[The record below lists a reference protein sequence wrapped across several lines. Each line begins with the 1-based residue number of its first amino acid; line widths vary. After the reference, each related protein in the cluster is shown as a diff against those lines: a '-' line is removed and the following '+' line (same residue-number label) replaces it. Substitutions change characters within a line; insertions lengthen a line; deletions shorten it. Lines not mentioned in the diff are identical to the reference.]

1 MIESTSHFPI
11 RVTVI
16 NFSMILNKGV
26 KNNNSYAGMKLGQIN
41 FLPTDK
47 VVNAWKELTV
57 FLQEFIENNFGSTEL
72 QRIIRE

>member
-1 MIESTSHFPI
+1 
-11 RVTVI
+11 
-16 NFSMILNKGV
+16 
-26 KNNNSYAGMKLGQIN
+26 MKLGQIN